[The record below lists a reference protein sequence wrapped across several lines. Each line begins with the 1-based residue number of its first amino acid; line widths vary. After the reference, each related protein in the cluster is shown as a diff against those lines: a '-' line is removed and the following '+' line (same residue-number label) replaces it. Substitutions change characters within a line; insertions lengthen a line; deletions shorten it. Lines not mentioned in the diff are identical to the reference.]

1 MQLDIGGATRI
12 VGIEDEQARAEFV
25 REGSALARK
34 PSRISRTKQ
43 IAAMSASK
51 AHTSRNAFHGFMFDS
66 QLNEIGANEC

>member
-1 MQLDIGGATRI
+1 MDINGATRI
-12 VGIEDEQARAEFV
+12 LGIEDEQSRTAFV
-25 REGSALARK
+25 GEGSALARK
-34 PSRISRTKQ
+34 PRRISRTKQ